1 MILSL
6 SGTGVAD
13 GIALGQV
20 HLYSSGELELP
31 ELHIEAADVE
41 AEIERLTDAAMRCER
56 QLWQMERDLADTQRS
71 AAAAELLQAH
81 RLMVRDDMLVG
92 EAARRIRADRINA
105 EWALDQQA
113 ATLRR
118 EFRRM
123 QDDYLALRVEDL
135 DQVVRLLQ
143 RQLGRTQGQLLG
155 DRVPHRLDET
165 IVVADCLS
173 PAELAALHQREVA
186 GLVTEHGS
194 IWSHAAIVARALG
207 IPTVMGVHRCHE
219 LLREGEPMLLDSHY
233 GIVLATRDEKLHAH
247 YAEKRALLRRHRMQ
261 QAQVLNLPDRTRDG
275 VRFRL
280 FCNAEQD
287 AELER
292 CRDSSAAG
300 VGLMRTEF
308 LLARGELGDEQAQ
321 YRCYRGAVE
330 RLDGKLLTIRTLD
343 AGGDKLPD
351 ELKHMR
357 GPNPAL
363 GLRGIRMS
371 LAMQDAFQIQL
382 RAILRAS
389 VHGPIRIL
397 LPMLTRVDEVRRTRE
412 LIARCRERLLREGVR
427 ADPEIEIGGMI
438 ETPAA
443 ALLVEALAAELDFLS
458 IGSNDLIQYLL
469 AVDRQD
475 ELVSHLFDPAN
486 RAVIETL
493 ARIVDGAA
501 RVGRPL
507 QLCGELASDPG
518 YAPLLIGLGLTEFS
532 LPVGQLAAVKSVL
545 VRLDAEACRD
555 QVRRFLAG
563 AETSADALLEK
574 LRALI
579 R

>member
-31 ELHIEAADVE
+31 ELHIEASDVE

-56 QLWQMERDLADTQRS
+56 QLSRMERDLAGEPRS
-71 AAAAELLQAH
+71 AAAGELIQAH

-92 EAARRIRADRINA
+92 EAARRIRSERINA

-143 RQLGRTQGQLLG
+143 AQLGNTPGQLLG

-165 IVVADCLS
+165 IVVADSLS
-173 PAELAALHQREVA
+173 PAELAALHQRDVA

-194 IWSHAAIVARALG
+194 IWSHAAIVARALA
-207 IPTVMGVHRCHE
+207 IPTVMGVQRCHE

-233 GIVLATRDEKLHAH
+233 GILLATRDEKLHAH
-247 YAEKRALLRRHRMQ
+247 YAEKRASFRRNRIQ
-261 QAQVLNLPDRTRDG
+261 QAHVLELPDRTRDG
-275 VRFRL
+275 MRFQL

-287 AELER
+287 AELQH

-308 LLARGELGDEQAQ
+308 LLARGELGDEEAQ
-321 YRCYRGAVE
+321 YRCYRSAVE
-330 RLDGKLLTIRTLD
+330 RLGGKLLTVRTLD
-343 AGGDKLPD
+343 VGGDKLPD
-351 ELKHMR
+351 ELSHMR

-371 LAMQDAFQIQL
+371 LAMQDAFEIQL

-389 VHGPIRIL
+389 VHGPVRIL
-397 LPMLTRVDEVRRTRE
+397 LPMLTSVDEVRRARE
-412 LIARCRERLLREGVR
+412 LVARCRERLLLEGVR

-443 ALLVEALAAELDFLS
+443 ALLVESLAAELDFLS

-475 ELVSHLFDPAN
+475 ELVSHLFDPAS

-493 ARIVDGAA
+493 ARIVDGAG

-507 QLCGELASDPG
+507 QLCGELASDPS
-518 YAPLLIGLGLTEFS
+518 YSALLVGLGLTEFS
-532 LPVGQLAAVKSVL
+532 LPAGQLAAVKSVL
-545 VRLDAEACRD
+545 VRLDAQACRER
-555 QVRRFLAG
+555 VGRFLANGEASG
-563 AETSADALLEK
+563 A
-574 LRALI
+574 ALI
-579 R
+579 EELRSFIR